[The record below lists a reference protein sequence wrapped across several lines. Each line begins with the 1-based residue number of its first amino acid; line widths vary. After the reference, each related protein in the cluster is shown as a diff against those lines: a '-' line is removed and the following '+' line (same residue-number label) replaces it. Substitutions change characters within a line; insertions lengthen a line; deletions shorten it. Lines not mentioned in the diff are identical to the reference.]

1 MSDAIE
7 DKISLFTKVIL
18 ERIEL
23 DFQKKQ
29 NMLTE
34 NHKNREK
41 NIIADYEEKKKQEI
55 EKSIK
60 DARIKK
66 QHQILKERTRVRL
79 VQLKKKNELMDR
91 VFKEVKN
98 KVKTFLPS
106 NEYSDFLKRAI
117 EKILMRFSPEQFLY
131 FKFSTHDMEN
141 RTEMILNTID
151 SVRGRDTYQ
160 IDAEKQL
167 IGGLFVKSGDGLL
180 EIDYTINTILD
191 ESHKIIGEVFSA
203 YLDK

>member
-41 NIIADYEEKKKQEI
+41 NIIADYEEKKRQEI

-106 NEYSDFLKRAI
+106 DEYSDFLKRAI

-151 SVRGRDTYQ
+151 SVRGRDTCQ

>member
-106 NEYSDFLKRAI
+106 DEYSDFLKRAI

>member
-41 NIIADYEEKKKQEI
+41 NIIADYEEKKRQEI
-55 EKSIK
+55 EKSFK

-106 NEYSDFLKRAI
+106 DEYNDFLKGAI

>member
-41 NIIADYEEKKKQEI
+41 NIIADYEEKKRQEI
-55 EKSIK
+55 EKSFK

-98 KVKTFLPS
+98 KVKTFLSS
-106 NEYSDFLKRAI
+106 NEYSDFLKGAI
-117 EKILMRFSPEQFLY
+117 KKILMKFSPEQFLY

-141 RTEMILNTID
+141 RAGMILNTID

>member
-41 NIIADYEEKKKQEI
+41 NIIADYEEKKRQEI
-55 EKSIK
+55 EKSFK

-106 NEYSDFLKRAI
+106 NEYSGFLKRAI

>member
-41 NIIADYEEKKKQEI
+41 NIIADYEEKKRQEI

-106 NEYSDFLKRAI
+106 DEYSDFLKGAI
-117 EKILMRFSPEQFLY
+117 KKILMRFSPEQFLY

>member
-41 NIIADYEEKKKQEI
+41 NIIADYEEKKRQEI
-55 EKSIK
+55 EKIFK

-106 NEYSDFLKRAI
+106 NEYSDFLKGAI
-117 EKILMRFSPEQFLY
+117 KKILMKFSPEQFLY

-141 RTEMILNTID
+141 RAGMILNTID

>member
-106 NEYSDFLKRAI
+106 DEYSDFLKGAI

-151 SVRGRDTYQ
+151 SV
-160 IDAEKQL
+160 
-167 IGGLFVKSGDGLL
+167 
-180 EIDYTINTILD
+180 
-191 ESHKIIGEVFSA
+191 
-203 YLDK
+203 

>member
-41 NIIADYEEKKKQEI
+41 NIIADYEEKKRQEI
-55 EKSIK
+55 EKSFK

-106 NEYSDFLKRAI
+106 NEYSDFLKGAI
-117 EKILMRFSPEQFLY
+117 KKILMKFSPEQFLY

-141 RTEMILNTID
+141 RAGMILNTID

>member
-1 MSDAIE
+1 MPDAIE

-41 NIIADYEEKKKQEI
+41 NIIADYEEKKRQEI

-106 NEYSDFLKRAI
+106 NEYSGFLKRAI

-141 RTEMILNTID
+141 RTGMILNTID

>member
-191 ESHKIIGEVFSA
+191 ESNKIIGEVFSA

>member
-41 NIIADYEEKKKQEI
+41 NIIADYEEKKRQEI

-106 NEYSDFLKRAI
+106 DEYSDFLKGAI

>member
-106 NEYSDFLKRAI
+106 DEYSDFLKRAI

-191 ESHKIIGEVFSA
+191 ESNKIIGEVFSA

>member
-41 NIIADYEEKKKQEI
+41 NIIADYEEKKRQEI

>member
-41 NIIADYEEKKKQEI
+41 NIIADYEEKKRQEI

-106 NEYSDFLKRAI
+106 NEYSDFLKGAI
-117 EKILMRFSPEQFLY
+117 KKILMKFSPEQFLY

>member
-41 NIIADYEEKKKQEI
+41 NIIADYEEKKRQEI

-106 NEYSDFLKRAI
+106 DEYSDFLKRAI

-141 RTEMILNTID
+141 RTGMILNTID

>member
-41 NIIADYEEKKKQEI
+41 NIIADYEEKKRQEI
-55 EKSIK
+55 EKNFK

-106 NEYSDFLKRAI
+106 NEYSDFLKGAI
-117 EKILMRFSPEQFLY
+117 KKILMKFSPEQFLY

-151 SVRGRDTYQ
+151 SVRGRDTYH

>member
-79 VQLKKKNELMDR
+79 VQLKKKNELMDKR
-91 VFKEVKN
+91 IFK
-98 KVKTFLPS
+98 
-106 NEYSDFLKRAI
+106 
-117 EKILMRFSPEQFLY
+117 
-131 FKFSTHDMEN
+131 
-141 RTEMILNTID
+141 
-151 SVRGRDTYQ
+151 
-160 IDAEKQL
+160 
-167 IGGLFVKSGDGLL
+167 
-180 EIDYTINTILD
+180 
-191 ESHKIIGEVFSA
+191 
-203 YLDK
+203 

>member
-29 NMLTE
+29 NILTE

-41 NIIADYEEKKKQEI
+41 NIIADYEDKKKQTI
-55 EKSIK
+55 EKNVK
-60 DARIKK
+60 DAQIRK
-66 QHQILKERTRVRL
+66 QHQILKERTRARL
-79 VQLKKKNELMDR
+79 VLLKKKNELMNR
-91 VFKEVKN
+91 VFEEVRN
-98 KVKTFLPS
+98 KVRTFLPS
-106 NEYSDFLKRAI
+106 AEYSDFLREAL
-117 EKILMRFSPEQFLY
+117 EKILTRFSPEQFLY

-141 RTEMILNTID
+141 RIEMILNTID
-151 SVRGRDTYQ
+151 SIRGRNTYKV
-160 IDAEKQL
+160 DADKQL

-180 EIDYTINTILD
+180 EIDYTVNTILE
-191 ESHKIIGEVFSA
+191 ESYQIIGEVFST
-203 YLDK
+203 YLNK

>member
-106 NEYSDFLKRAI
+106 DEYSDFLKRAI

-141 RTEMILNTID
+141 RTGMILNTID

>member
-41 NIIADYEEKKKQEI
+41 NIIADYEEKKRQEI

-106 NEYSDFLKRAI
+106 DEYSDFLKRAI

>member
-106 NEYSDFLKRAI
+106 DEYSDFLKRAI

-141 RTEMILNTID
+141 RTEMILNTIN

>member
-55 EKSIK
+55 EKSFK

-106 NEYSDFLKRAI
+106 NEYSDFLKGAI
-117 EKILMRFSPEQFLY
+117 KKILMKFSPEQFLY

-141 RTEMILNTID
+141 RAGMILNTID

>member
-41 NIIADYEEKKKQEI
+41 NIIADYEEKKRQEI
-55 EKSIK
+55 EKSFK

-106 NEYSDFLKRAI
+106 NEYSDFLKGAI
-117 EKILMRFSPEQFLY
+117 KKILMRFSPEQFLY

>member
-106 NEYSDFLKRAI
+106 DEYSDFLKRAI
-117 EKILMRFSPEQFLY
+117 EKILMRFSSEQFLY

>member
-41 NIIADYEEKKKQEI
+41 NIIADYEEKKRQEI

-106 NEYSDFLKRAI
+106 DEYNDFLKGAI